1 MADDQDLERIQR
13 AKRAWES
20 QTLRKALARLPERSP
35 RLSTLSGITLERLY
49 TPLEMASVEYLAA
62 LGFPGEYPFTRG
74 VQPSMYRGR
83 FWTMRQYA
91 GFGSAEASNQRY
103 KYLLNQGQ
111 TGLSVAFDLPTQ
123 IGYDSD
129 HPMAQGEVGKVGVA
143 IDSLQ
148 DMELL
153 FDGIPLDKV
162 STSMTINA
170 TAAILLAFYVAVA
183 KRQGVD
189 PKLLQG
195 TLQNDI
201 LKEYIARGT
210 YIYPPAPSLRL
221 VTDVFAYAKE
231 QLPKW
236 NTISISG
243 YHMREAGC
251 TAVQELAF
259 TLANGITY
267 VEAALRAGLAIDA
280 LASRLSFFFGVHND
294 FLEEIA
300 KFRAAR
306 RLWARTMRER
316 FQAKDPR
323 SCMLRFHTQTCG
335 CTLTAQQPENNIVR
349 VTLQAL
355 AAVLGGTQS
364 LHTNALDEALAL
376 PSEMAARTALRTQQI
391 IAHESGVADVIDPVG
406 GSYAVET
413 LTTRLEEEALAYI
426 EHIESMGGML
436 QAIEQGYV
444 QQEIQRSAYE
454 YQKGVEQQRMVVV
467 GVNEYAL
474 SEEPPMDIMR
484 VDQRVTEAQL
494 QKLAALR
501 RRRDND
507 RVAAVLERLREAAR
521 GTTNLVP
528 IILAAVECYATLGEI
543 SDALRGVFG
552 EYHEKVML

>member
-1 MADDQDLERIQR
+1 MADDQELERIQR

-20 QTLRKALARLPERSP
+20 QTLRKALERLPERSP
-35 RLSTLSGITLERLY
+35 HLTTLSGITLERLY
-49 TPLEMASVEYLAA
+49 TPLEMAGVEYLAA

-91 GFGSAEASNQRY
+91 GFGSAEESNQRY

-170 TAAILLAFYVAVA
+170 TAAILLACYVAVA

-210 YIYPPAPSLRL
+210 YIYPPAPSMRL
-221 VTDVFAYAKE
+221 VTDVFAYATE

-306 RLWARTMRER
+306 RLWARTMQER

-376 PSEMAARTALRTQQI
+376 PSEMAARIALRTQQI
-391 IAHESGVADVIDPVG
+391 IAHESGMADVIDPVG
-406 GSYAVET
+406 GAYAIES

-426 EHIESMGGML
+426 EHIDSMGGML
-436 QAIEQGYV
+436 RAIEQGYI

-454 YQKGVEQQRMVVV
+454 YQKAVEQERLVVV
-467 GVNEYAL
+467 GVNEHRL
-474 SEEPPMDIMR
+474 SEEQPMAIMR

-494 QKLAALR
+494 HKLAALR

-528 IILAAVECYATLGEI
+528 IIVEAVECYATLGEI
-543 SDALRGVFG
+543 SDALRGEFG
-552 EYHEKVML
+552 EYNEKVML